1 MCGIVGYF
9 GPKNGVKIVQ
19 ESLAKLSYRGYDS
32 WGIAAK
38 TGETLTIYKQ
48 TGDIER
54 GEKLELPS
62 TRVIG
67 HTRWATHGSVTV
79 ANAHPHTNESGTIAV
94 VHNGIIENY
103 ALLREA
109 LIDEDY
115 LFKSQ
120 TDTEVIP
127 HLIDYYM
134 KRGQPFAESFFRT
147 LSDLKGSYAILAL
160 HADGTLAFARKG
172 SPLCIGIA
180 DGEYFISSDIPSF
193 LEHTKNVIHLEDGD
207 SGILDT
213 ELTITNYG
221 KPAHRI
227 ATPVSWDITIA
238 CLGNHKHFMI
248 KEIEEQQRTI
258 PAALNQEHALI
269 EQAVQLI
276 KQTSN
281 LVLAGCGTSYNTC
294 AAAAAHFIAAGKHA
308 TAIIGSEF
316 DSAAPLLSEKTLLI
330 AVSQSG
336 ETADILDAV
345 KTAREKRARIIAL
358 TNVPSSSLARAS
370 DLVIPL
376 GTGPELCV
384 LATKTFT
391 AQLAILTLLALK
403 SAGKDTST
411 LTQAA
416 ASVRAVLEESKKHA
430 KTLAEQFKDATSLFV
445 LGRGYLRALASEA
458 ALKIKEV
465 SYIHAEGIAAGEL
478 KHGSIALIEEGTP
491 VIVFGNNETRDLI
504 TSNAMEVRARGA
516 IVLGIDSERSP
527 AYDYHIPIPELGEA
541 GQLLQILPVQLLA
554 YELALARGCN
564 PDKPRNL
571 AKSVTVR

>member
-9 GPKNGVKIVQ
+9 GPKNGAKIIQ
-19 ESLAKLSYRGYDS
+19 EGLAKLSYRGYDS

-134 KRGQPFAESFFRT
+134 KRGQTFAESFSRT

-193 LEHTKNVIHLEDGD
+193 LAHTKNVIHLEDGD

-227 ATPVSWDITIA
+227 ATPVPWDITIA
-238 CLGNHKHFMI
+238 RLGNHKHFMI

-269 EQAVQLI
+269 EQAVRLI
-276 KQTSN
+276 KQTPN

-308 TAIIGSEF
+308 TPVIGSEF

-336 ETADILDAV
+336 ETADVLDAV
-345 KTAREKRARIIAL
+345 KTAREKGARVIAL

-384 LATKTFT
+384 LATKTCT

-403 SAGKDTST
+403 SAGKDTGT

-416 ASVRAVLEESKKHA
+416 ASVRAVLEEGKKHA
-430 KTLAEQFKDATSLFV
+430 KKLAEQFKDATSLFV
-445 LGRGYLRALASEA
+445 LGRGHLRALASEA

-465 SYIHAEGIAAGEL
+465 TYIHAEGIAAGEL